1 MRRLRQLS
9 GVWRLA
15 LLVIGDIAVA
25 IIAYELAW
33 NIRTISSLGV
43 FEAPLPQDSLTNV
56 PHSYWAV
63 ILSQIILFSFAGLY
77 RVKNF
82 TPERTLLRIP
92 PTLFL
97 QMMFLG
103 LLYRLSFL
111 LRVPGF
117 YPGPP
122 SIFFSIF
129 PVFWVLNSTF
139 TSLWRILTF
148 YPGPL
153 SAFFGK
159 IGGREDLARILILGF
174 MILLIPC
181 AILLAFQAQKTKKL
195 IAIGKAAEAQKT
207 GEAEKTAEEI
217 ANVGY
222 SLLVLGVGMKFVSM
236 VRHKDHE
243 KRS

>member
-1 MRRLRQLS
+1 MRGLRQLS
-9 GVWRLA
+9 DVWRLA

-33 NIRTISSLGV
+33 NIRTISSFGI
-43 FEAPLPQDSLTNV
+43 FEAPLSKDGLVNV

-63 ILSQIILFSFAGLY
+63 VLSQIVLFSLAGLY
-77 RVKNF
+77 RAKNF
-82 TPERTLLRIP
+82 TPKRTLLRIP
-92 PTLFL
+92 PILFL

-111 LRVPGF
+111 LQVPGF

-122 SIFFSIF
+122 STFFSIF

-139 TSLWRILTF
+139 TSLWRTLTF

-153 SAFFGK
+153 AAFFGK
-159 IGGREDLARILILGF
+159 IGGRRDLTQILILGF
-174 MILLIPC
+174 IILLIPC
-181 AILLAFQAQKTKKL
+181 AILLAFQAQK
-195 IAIGKAAEAQKT
+195 IGK
-207 GEAEKTAEEI
+207 AEKTAEEI

-222 SLLVLGVGMKFVSM
+222 SLLVLGVGMRLISM
-236 VRHKDHE
+236 IRRKKND
-243 KRS
+243 